1 MKSEFND
8 LGRYIMIS
16 LCFVIGT
23 MIEFAIVLF
32 IDQVQQRRLNKSQVG
47 PSKPQ
52 KESNGL
58 VLIDCKSEAR
68 DATVRFRGRECFKGN
83 DHKENKDQS
92 YKKKVIAS
100 STLALTRQIDCV
112 SFILMTSLYLIYNFF
127 YLFNEAIYEK

>member
-8 LGRYIMIS
+8 LGRYIMTS

-23 MIEFAIVLF
+23 MIEFALVLF

-47 PSKPQ
+47 PSKPR

-58 VLIDCKSEAR
+58 VPIDCNSVAR
-68 DATVRFRGRECFKGN
+68 DATVRFRGRDCFKGN
-83 DHKENKDQS
+83 DDKEK
-92 YKKKVIAS
+92 KGLHFEKKVGAS

-112 SFILMTSLYLIYNFF
+112 SFILMTSLYLTYNFF